1 LSYTGEN
8 RGFIRRQSNVTK
20 NTSFFRNFEQD
31 ILAKLQNIELSKN
44 LKKKVVTQEL
54 KNCGCCPCM
63 NIKDFHFLNV
73 HEK

>member
-1 LSYTGEN
+1 MRIEASSDVKVMSLK
-8 RGFIRRQSNVTK
+8 IQV
-20 NTSFFRNFEQD
+20 FFRNFEQD

-54 KNCGCCPCM
+54 KNYGCCPCM